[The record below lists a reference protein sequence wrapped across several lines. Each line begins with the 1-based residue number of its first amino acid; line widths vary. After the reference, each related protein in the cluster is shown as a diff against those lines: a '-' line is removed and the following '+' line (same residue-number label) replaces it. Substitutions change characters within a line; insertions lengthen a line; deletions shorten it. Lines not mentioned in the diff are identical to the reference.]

1 MVLHRDAAAGRQRID
16 EQITP
21 SSSNPS
27 VAFGCSRARRVNVKA
42 TQLDGGAGTGTL
54 WTSTQSLGRFGQY
67 SLLRSRPCL
76 FGGVF
81 QQHPGII

>member
-42 TQLDGGAGTGTL
+42 TQLDGGAHRVSADSDNIPCYVLVHVYSGGFFNNTL
-54 WTSTQSLGRFGQY
+54 A
-67 SLLRSRPCL
+67 
-76 FGGVF
+76 
-81 QQHPGII
+81 